1 MKLTTTFSFGMILS
15 ALGSVAWAA
24 PVKTT
29 APVDRLFIPEGFDDN
44 DKVEVVLY
52 GEFPS
57 SCYRIDGVD
66 VAMNAQTGRYE
77 INASALR
84 YDGEICAQV
93 ITPYIKPVEL
103 GILSAG
109 TYDAVAKG
117 NESTLAQ
124 FEVAP
129 RRTESPDDFIYAPVT
144 TASVS
149 WEAGS
154 GKQLLNLKGNYP
166 LTLVGCAIL
175 DDVKIH
181 VTKDDVVVVQPIME
195 FIDDERCD
203 QRTDLSF
210 DESFV
215 MPQAFVGKGLLHV
228 RVMNGN
234 SLNSLLDISR

>member
-1 MKLTTTFSFGMILS
+1 MKLSHAFSFGMVLS
-15 ALGSVAWAA
+15 AMSAAALAA

-66 VAMNAQTGRYE
+66 VTKNAQTGRYE
-77 INASALR
+77 ISASALR

-93 ITPYIKPVEL
+93 ITPYIKPVQL
-103 GILSAG
+103 GILEAG
-109 TYDAVAKG
+109 AYDAVAKG
-117 NESTLAQ
+117 NENTLSR
-124 FEVAP
+124 FEIAP
-129 RRTESPDDFIYAPVT
+129 RKTESPDDFIYAPVT
-144 TASVS
+144 TASVA
-149 WEAGS
+149 WEAAS

-166 LTLVGCAIL
+166 LTLVGCAII
-175 DDVKIH
+175 DDVKIN

-203 QRTDLSF
+203 SRTDLSF
-210 DESFV
+210 DENFV